1 MGWRGRGR
9 WPGYGPY
16 SHLPP
21 WERPGWLY
29 GRGACWWLYP
39 HLSSARPRY
48 LSRYYPPIP
57 TTQEDEAGLLGAQKT
72 ALEEEMKA
80 IQEELARI
88 EERLKELKK

>member
-9 WPGYGPY
+9 WPGYGPF

-39 HLSSARPRY
+39 NLPSTRPRY
-48 LSRYYPPIP
+48 LPRYYPPIP
-57 TTQEDEAGLLGAQKT
+57 TPQDEADLLGAQKT

-80 IQEELARI
+80 IQEERARI